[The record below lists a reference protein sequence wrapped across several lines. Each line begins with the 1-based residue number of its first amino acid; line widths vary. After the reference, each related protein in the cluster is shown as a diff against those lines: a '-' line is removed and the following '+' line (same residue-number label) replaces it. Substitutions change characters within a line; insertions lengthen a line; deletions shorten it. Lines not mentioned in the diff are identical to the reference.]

1 MDGIFG
7 LSNFLVLPFWGL
19 MIFLPRA
26 RWTRRIMESPLV
38 IVAPA
43 LLYTALV
50 LPAIREVLPIVNR
63 PSLPAVASLLGS
75 PAGATIGWVH
85 FLAFDLF
92 VGRWVYLDSRDRE
105 ISPWL
110 MAPVLYLTL
119 MLGPM
124 GFLLYLAVR
133 AMAARSARARG
144 ESPARRRVGEV

>member
-1 MDGIFG
+1 MDRVFG
-7 LSNFLVLPFWGL
+7 LSGFLVLPFWGL

-38 IVAPA
+38 ILAPA

-50 LPAIREVLPIVNR
+50 LPVLSEVLPIVNR
-63 PSLPAVASLLGS
+63 PSLESVAALLGS

-92 VGRWVYLDSRDRE
+92 VGRWVYLDSRDRD

-124 GFLLYLAVR
+124 GFSLYLAVR
-133 AMAARSARARG
+133 ALAGRQADAHAEISA
-144 ESPARRRVGEV
+144 SRRVKEA

>member
-1 MDGIFG
+1 MDRVFG
-7 LSNFLVLPFWGL
+7 LSGFLVLPFWAL
-19 MIFLPRA
+19 MIFLPRS

-50 LPAIREVLPIVNR
+50 LPVVGEVLPIVNR
-63 PSLPAVASLLGS
+63 PSLAAVASLLGS

-92 VGRWVYLDSRDRE
+92 VGRWVYLDSRDRG
-105 ISPWL
+105 ISPWI

-124 GFLLYLAVR
+124 GFALYLAVR
-133 AMAARSARARG
+133 AVAERSARARG
-144 ESPARRRVGEV
+144 GIAASLRAEEA